1 MGSLALFALLLLG
14 LAQLSMQRL
23 QGSRLL
29 LEIVVQ
35 LLCVG
40 ICLAQ
45 ALDALQDLPQRLQV
59 GTQRASYQA
68 TGALADR
75 K

>member
-1 MGSLALFALLLLG
+1 MGSLALFALLSLG

-40 ICLAQ
+40 ICLTQ

-59 GTQRASYQA
+59 GTQAWGKGIVS
-68 TGALADR
+68 GD
-75 K
+75 